1 MTISEEETSIPRITF
16 SRVFGLLIN
25 VFIWYYIISATIDS
39 MLSIAG
45 AKETQILTTWVVH
58 YIAVLGFGIAG
69 AILSERIAK
78 EKLLQ
83 VWIITG
89 AVVSCLPIF
98 VSASSIEFT
107 ALVAFLLGG
116 SFGFGMPSCLA
127 YFADNVVMKK
137 RGSKAGLV
145 FLATNLVAA
154 SFVIFLQMVNFGLA
168 TTVLIAAVWR
178 GLGLTTF
185 LGVKHD
191 EKKAKLAQKPTASL
205 LSIFRNR
212 SFMLYFAAWLFFC
225 LIDRS
230 AKPILSAFFSADI
243 YNSQFPIEPIIGSV
257 SALVGG
263 TLADSI
269 GRKHLTMFGFVILG
283 LAYAVIGI
291 APPSLYSWYVY
302 MIMDAIGAGILW
314 VNFILVLWGDLALHD
329 AKEKY
334 YLVGSMP
341 FFITDIVRFLMPVV
355 LTIEE
360 RTRLAYAMLSIA
372 SFFLFLAV
380 IPLFYA
386 PETLPE
392 KEIKER
398 ELKGYIEKAKKI
410 KEKHG

>member
-1 MTISEEETSIPRITF
+1 MTIPQEETSIPRITF
-16 SRVFGLLIN
+16 WRVFGLLIN

-39 MLSIAG
+39 MLNIAG
-45 AKETQILTTWVVH
+45 AKETQLLTTWVVH
-58 YIAVLGFGIAG
+58 YIAVLGFGIGG

-98 VSASSIEFT
+98 VSKPSIEFT
-107 ALVAFLLGG
+107 AFVAFLLGG

-127 YFADNVVMKK
+127 YFGDNVVMKK
-137 RGSKAGLV
+137 RGSKAGLA

-154 SFVIFLQMVNFGLA
+154 SFVLFLQTVNSGLA
-168 TTVLIAAVWR
+168 TTALIAAVWR
-178 GLGLTTF
+178 GLGLTIF
-185 LGVKHD
+185 LGVKHE
-191 EKKAKLAQKPTASL
+191 EKEAKLAQKSTVSL
-205 LSIFRNR
+205 LSVFRNR

-230 AKPILSAFFSADI
+230 EKPILLAFFGTDI
-243 YNSQFPIEPIIGSV
+243 YNSQFLIGPIIGSV

-263 TLADSI
+263 TLADSV
-269 GRKHLTMFGFVILG
+269 GRKRLTMFGFIILG

-291 APPSLYSWYVY
+291 VPPSLYSWYFYV
-302 MIMDAIGAGILW
+302 IMDAIGAGILW

-360 RTRLAYAMLSIA
+360 RIRLAYAMLSIA

-380 IPLFYA
+380 LPLFYA

-398 ELKGYIEKAKKI
+398 ELKEYLKKARKI
-410 KEKHG
+410 KEKRG

>member
-1 MTISEEETSIPRITF
+1 MTNPQEETSMPRISF

-25 VFIWYYIISATIDS
+25 VFIWYYIISATIDN

-45 AKETQILTTWVVH
+45 AKETQLLTTWVVH

-78 EKLLQ
+78 QKLLQ
-83 VWIITG
+83 VWIITSA
-89 AVVSCLPIF
+89 AVSFLPIL
-98 VSASSIEFT
+98 VSEPSFEFT
-107 ALVAFLLGG
+107 TFVAFLLGG

-127 YFADNVVMKK
+127 YFGDNVVIEK
-137 RGSKAGLV
+137 RGGKAGMV
-145 FLATNLVAA
+145 FLLTNLVAA
-154 SFVIFLQMVNFGLA
+154 LFVIFLQMVNSGLVA
-168 TTVLIAAVWR
+168 TALIAAVWR
-178 GLGLTTF
+178 GLGLTIF
-185 LGVKHD
+185 LGVTHE
-191 EKKAKLAQKPTASL
+191 EKKAKLAQKSTVSL

-230 AKPILSAFFSADI
+230 AKPILVDFFGADI
-243 YNSQFPIEPIIGSV
+243 YNSQFLIEPIIGSV

-269 GRKHLTMFGFVILG
+269 GRKHMTIFGFIILG

-291 APPSLYSWYVY
+291 VPPSLYSWYFY

-314 VNFILVLWGDLALHD
+314 VNFILVLWGDLAFHD

-355 LTIEE
+355 LTVEE
-360 RTRLAYAMLSIA
+360 RIRLAYAMLSIA

-392 KEIKER
+392 KEIRER
-398 ELKGYIEKAKKI
+398 ELKGYIKKAKKV
-410 KEKHG
+410 KKKYT

>member
-1 MTISEEETSIPRITF
+1 MTSPKEETSVPRVSF

-25 VFIWYYIISATIDS
+25 VFIWYYIISATIDN
-39 MLSIAG
+39 MLSITHAT
-45 AKETQILTTWVVH
+45 ETQLLITWVVH

-69 AILSERIAK
+69 AILSERIAR

-83 VWIITG
+83 VWIITS
-89 AVVSCLPIF
+89 AAVSCLPIL
-98 VSASSIEFT
+98 ASEPSFEFT
-107 ALVAFLLGG
+107 TFVAFLLGG
-116 SFGFGMPSCLA
+116 FFGFGMPSCLA
-127 YFADNVVMKK
+127 YFGDNVVIEK
-137 RGSKAGLV
+137 RGSKAGIV

-154 SFVIFLQMVNFGLA
+154 AFVIFLQTINSGLA
-168 TTVLIAAVWR
+168 TAALIAAVWR
-178 GLGLTTF
+178 GLGLTAF
-185 LGVKHD
+185 LGVTHE
-191 EKKAKLAQKPTASL
+191 EKAALPQKSRVSL

-225 LIDRS
+225 LIDRFE
-230 AKPILSAFFSADI
+230 KPILVAFFGADI
-243 YNSQFPIEPIIGSV
+243 YNSQFLIEPIIGSV

-263 TLADSI
+263 ILADSI
-269 GRKHLTMFGFVILG
+269 GRKHMAMFGFIILG

-291 APPSLYSWYVY
+291 VPPSIYSWYFY
-302 MIMDAIGAGILW
+302 TIMDAIGAGILW
-314 VNFILVLWGDLALHD
+314 VNFILVLWGDLAFRD

-355 LTIEE
+355 LTVEE
-360 RTRLAYAMLSIA
+360 RARLAYAMLSIA

-392 KEIKER
+392 KRIRER
-398 ELKGYIEKAKKI
+398 ELKGYIEKAKK
-410 KEKHG
+410 EKKKYA

>member
-1 MTISEEETSIPRITF
+1 MTSPQEKRSMPRIAF

-25 VFIWYYIISATIDS
+25 VFIWYYIISATIDN

-45 AKETQILTTWVVH
+45 AKETQLLTTWVVH
-58 YIAVLGFGIAG
+58 YVAVLGFGIAG

-98 VSASSIEFT
+98 VSAPSIEFT
-107 ALVAFLLGG
+107 TFVAFLLGG
-116 SFGFGMPSCLA
+116 SFGLGMPSCLA
-127 YFADNVVMKK
+127 YFGDNVVIEK
-137 RGSKAGLV
+137 RGGKAGMV
-145 FLATNLVAA
+145 FLVTNLVAA
-154 SFVIFLQMVNFGLA
+154 LFVIFLQTVNSGLVA
-168 TTVLIAAVWR
+168 TALIAAIWR
-178 GLGLTTF
+178 GLGLTIF
-185 LGVKHD
+185 RGVKHE
-191 EKKAKLAQKPTASL
+191 EKKTKLAQKSTVSL

-230 AKPILSAFFSADI
+230 EKPITLAFFGADI
-243 YNSQFPIEPIIGSV
+243 YNSQFLIEPVIASV

-269 GRKHLTMFGFVILG
+269 GRKKMTMFGFIILG

-291 APPSLYSWYVY
+291 VPPSLYSWYFY
-302 MIMDAIGAGILW
+302 TIMDAIGAGILW
-314 VNFILVLWGDLALHD
+314 VNFILVLWGDLAFHD

-355 LTIEE
+355 LTVEE
-360 RTRLAYAMLSIA
+360 RIRLAYAMLSIA

-386 PETLPE
+386 SETLPE
-392 KEIKER
+392 KKIRER
-398 ELKGYIEKAKKI
+398 ELKGYIEKAKKV
-410 KEKHG
+410 KEKYT